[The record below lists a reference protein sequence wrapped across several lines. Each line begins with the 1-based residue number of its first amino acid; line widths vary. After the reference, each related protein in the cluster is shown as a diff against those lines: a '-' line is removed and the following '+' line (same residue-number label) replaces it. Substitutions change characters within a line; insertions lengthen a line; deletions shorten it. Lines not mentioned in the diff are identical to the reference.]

1 MYLSQRDCGAAFSG
15 CVSWWT
21 AVEGSWV
28 AMATILSATCWP
40 KHGGWQLGPAAISG
54 RQWQESSNGSVGAG
68 GSQAPCSCQGGAVL
82 VPTAAEEE
90 QKHTDTPLSA
100 KREAVIKSSGVSVV
114 ALAVLS
120 HPSALGL
127 EREKVASLLP

>member
-1 MYLSQRDCGAAFSG
+1 M
-15 CVSWWT
+15 
-21 AVEGSWV
+21 
-28 AMATILSATCWP
+28 AMATIPSATCWP

-68 GSQAPCSCQGGAVL
+68 GSQAPCSCLGWNNPVAYCSRGGA
-82 VPTAAEEE
+82 
-90 QKHTDTPLSA
+90 KHTDTSQLA
-100 KREAVIKSSGVSVV
+100 KGEAVTENSGVSGVV
-114 ALAVLS
+114 STVLS

>member
-1 MYLSQRDCGAAFSG
+1 M
-15 CVSWWT
+15 
-21 AVEGSWV
+21 
-28 AMATILSATCWP
+28 AMATILSATCWS

-90 QKHTDTPLSA
+90 QSMLTPHRQP
-100 KREAVIKSSGVSVV
+100 RE
-114 ALAVLS
+114 
-120 HPSALGL
+120 
-127 EREKVASLLP
+127 RQSLKPVEFQG